1 MLKSGD
7 IINHSYGYR
16 IYLVIDPNAKLRYH
30 TLQWVSLLVLY
41 ANDDD
46 FLKPGQ
52 IVSESDIYL
61 NEQIED
67 GRFSLL

>member
-7 IINHSYGYR
+7 IINHSHGYR

-30 TLQWVSLLVLY
+30 TLVSLLVLY

-52 IVSESDIYL
+52 IVSESDRYL
-61 NEQIED
+61 DEQIVD